1 MIPINYIRHPED
13 EGNGYERNLDDLIS
27 SIKERGLIYPI
38 IVRPKGSYFEIVA
51 GNRRFEACKR
61 LGWKF
66 IPCII
71 EDIDDKDALL
81 VNIIEN
87 LQRENLDP
95 VTEAE
100 LFKKYIDKYGWGS
113 TSDLAKN
120 IGKSV
125 GYVSQRLALL
135 KLPDTVKD
143 MLRANIIK
151 PSVARELVRL
161 KDVKKQKEMGTKLI
175 GVTVRQSQDLLNLGN
190 YEDNE
195 RYLKFY
201 RKAILILKTAIT
213 ELNVMI
219 EMSEKDSK
227 TREDLLTIRS
237 KINESVDQLYKLMK
251 LRKRG

>member
-1 MIPINYIRHPED
+1 
-13 EGNGYERNLDDLIS
+13 
-27 SIKERGLIYPI
+27 
-38 IVRPKGSYFEIVA
+38 
-51 GNRRFEACKR
+51 
-61 LGWKF
+61 
-66 IPCII
+66 
-71 EDIDDKDALL
+71 
-81 VNIIEN
+81 
-87 LQRENLDP
+87 
-95 VTEAE
+95 
-100 LFKKYIDKYGWGS
+100 
-113 TSDLAKN
+113 
-120 IGKSV
+120 
-125 GYVSQRLALL
+125 
-135 KLPDTVKD
+135 